1 MLLGIALSLGAAVLF
16 NVGAALQA
24 LDAREVPAE
33 EDRKRSLL
41 LRLLRR
47 PRWLLGTALVI
58 LGFPF
63 QAVALSVASLAVV
76 QSVLALGLVVLLVIG
91 ATKLGER
98 VGAAEVGAVAALI
111 VGAALVV
118 LGAPHASSRER
129 GLAFSVGVMAA
140 LTLLALL
147 PYVWRRRIGQGFT
160 LSAGLAFGASNV
172 AAKLFTDALK
182 QHGRAVLVAVWLVLS
197 GLSGVLAVQS
207 EMVAFGRRPATRVV
221 PIVFVLQTLAPVLL
235 APVYQRE
242 RWATVPFYGAPLVL
256 GILLVVLGAMAVG
269 RSHAVSLLAGGSDA
283 GTGSAR

>member
-1 MLLGIALSLGAAVLF
+1 MLLGIALSLAAAVLF

-24 LDAREVPAE
+24 LDAREVPE
-33 EDRKRSLL
+33 EDGLKGSLL
-41 LRLLRR
+41 LGLLRR
-47 PRWLLGTALVI
+47 RRWLLGTALVI

-63 QAVALSVASLAVV
+63 QAVALSITSLAAV

-118 LGAPHASSRER
+118 LGAPHESSRGR
-129 GLAFSVGVMAA
+129 GLAFSAAVMAL
-140 LTLLALL
+140 LTLLALV
-147 PYVWRRRIGQGFT
+147 PYVWRRRISQGFT

-172 AAKLFTDALK
+172 AAKLFTDDL
-182 QHGRAVLVAVWLVLS
+182 QHGNTVLVVTWLVLS
-197 GLSGVLAVQS
+197 GLTGVLAVQS

-221 PIVFVLQTLAPVLL
+221 PIVFVLQTLSPVLL
-235 APVYQRE
+235 APVYLRE
-242 RWATVPFYGAPLVL
+242 RWSTVPFYGAPLLV

-269 RSHAVSLLAGGSDA
+269 RTHAVSLLAGGGQAD
-283 GTGSAR
+283 R